1 MYLDF
6 RINWQYYLNWIHIS
20 LRRIRIFI
28 SSNDQYV
35 PADLSISLA
44 EKLEFPYEII
54 PNAGHFLASDGYREF
69 PQLLDWLQMV
79 IGGVEE
85 VGDSNDSAQNQSR

>member
-1 MYLDF
+1 MNAASPF
-6 RINWQYYLNWIHIS
+6 KKRAN
-20 LRRIRIFI
+20 
-28 SSNDQYV
+28 SSWESPSTV
-35 PADLSISLA
+35 PSKTSSSA

-54 PNAGHFLASDGYREF
+54 PNAEHFLASDGYREF
-69 PQLLDWLQMV
+69 PQLLDWLQMI